1 MKKFLDTQLF
11 NSSVQFYFVSAEHNM
26 NSKFRLLQQSVLN
39 LLFKY
44 SKKQEFMTKYLITL
58 QCSTDLCRKAF
69 TIFKKKTLK
78 YLVQNAELFKHKNKN
93 IDIQQVVNNSID
105 QKKII
110 KNLHD
115 QIEHKEMKFIYQ

>member
-1 MKKFLDTQLF
+1 M
-11 NSSVQFYFVSAEHNM
+11 A
-26 NSKFRLLQQSVLN
+26 R
-39 LLFKY
+39 
-44 SKKQEFMTKYLITL
+44 YLITL

-78 YLVQNAELFKHKNKN
+78 YLVQNAELFRCENKN
-93 IDIQQVVNNSID
+93 ISIQQVVNDFTD

-115 QIEHKEMKFIYQ
+115 QAGHKEMKFTY